1 MKIYTKTG
9 DDGTTGLY
17 GGTRVSKDH
26 IRIDSY
32 GTVDELNAYIG
43 LIKDQDICS
52 KIQESLYRIQ
62 HDLFTVG
69 AILATDPEKAILK
82 NGKERLNIPKI
93 DAKSI
98 NLLEEE
104 IDEMNKDL
112 PQMTHFIL
120 PGGHTTVSFCHIAR
134 TICRRAERLTVAL
147 CHETEV
153 DEHVL
158 KYLNRLS
165 DYLFVLARQLTKDL
179 GVEEVKWQ
187 PEKLK

>member
-52 KIQESLYRIQ
+52 RIQESLYRIQ

-93 DAKSI
+93 NAKSI
-98 NLLEEE
+98 TLLEEE

-120 PGGHTTVSFCHIAR
+120 PGGHNTVSFCHIAR

-179 GVEEVKWQ
+179 GVEEIKWQ
-187 PEKLK
+187 PEKL

>member
-69 AILATDPEKAILK
+69 AILATDPRKPYLK
-82 NGKERLNIPKI
+82 MV
-93 DAKSI
+93 KS
-98 NLLEEE
+98 
-104 IDEMNKDL
+104 
-112 PQMTHFIL
+112 
-120 PGGHTTVSFCHIAR
+120 
-134 TICRRAERLTVAL
+134 AL
-147 CHETEV
+147 IF
-153 DEHVL
+153 L
-158 KYLNRLS
+158 KSMRSPLHYL
-165 DYLFVLARQLTKDL
+165 K
-179 GVEEVKWQ
+179 K
-187 PEKLK
+187 K